1 MCTTTFLQLSN
12 ENLEYFP
19 CAHFSLPIHK
29 QILLVTKIALLVLS
43 NLKNT
48 IQKIQNLFTALIL

>member
-19 CAHFSLPIHK
+19 CAHFSLPILK

-48 IQKIQNLFTALIL
+48 